1 MIRKILIGLG
11 LLLALALG
19 AVFVLPSFVDW
30 NAYKDQIA
38 RQIEAQTGRDLTIA
52 GDVGLSLLPTP
63 RLTAEQVSLANAP
76 GGQAERLASLEAL
89 EVRVALAPLLSGEI
103 QVRSLVL
110 VQPMVSL
117 ERLPDGRGN
126 WEFGDAVAA
135 AATDAA
141 APVTDG
147 GDGDATPQAP
157 TAAQAQPSASSGPAI
172 RFDALTIEDGTVVY
186 RDLATGAE
194 ERLEQLNAEV
204 SADSL
209 QGPFQASGTAV
220 ARGQAVAFEVRG
232 GRLDAGPAAVS
243 LDLALQ
249 ESGEATVS
257 LRGSLDQTAETFE
270 GTLAAEGANLALL
283 ALALAPGSTVPPQ
296 LADDFALASD
306 VALAGDN
313 LTLDSL
319 QLTLGEINATGDAAA
334 TLQPPFDGRVAL
346 NIARLDLDRL
356 IATAAEQ
363 GRDSEQGGGQSTAGD
378 FALPQDLSLR
388 GEVIVDALVYKG
400 DVVRQVL
407 ASGRLDEGAVTLDQA
422 LALLP
427 AGGDLS
433 VSGRLTAETGA
444 PRFVGSLEA
453 ASDNLRGLAEWLE
466 LELPPAPND
475 RLRRAS
481 LSTALDVTPTRA
493 QLTGL
498 VLEIDSTTIQGG
510 INLALGRAKPAFGAG
525 LSIDRINLDAY
536 LPGSGGGGGPDD
548 RQIAQAEENG
558 GEAAGET
565 AGETPESGL
574 SAGNPLGAFD
584 ANLNVLV
591 GNLTF
596 GGQQANELSL
606 QAQVKDSVVT
616 VQSLTVGDLV
626 GGSASFAGIVSGLPN
641 GPEIAEGQFRLQV
654 PDTARLAR
662 LLEQPVS
669 GPLAQLGSLSAEGSG
684 SGTLAAFT
692 TDLRAEIPE
701 GRLAFAGRVSDPRD
715 RMTVQ
720 NGRLSLE
727 LSETG
732 RLARIAG
739 LADSPMARL
748 GALQLSGAV
757 SGSADDLTLDLSG
770 QALGG
775 SIATVGRLRQGDT
788 LRFED
793 LRVTAQRIAG
803 PRIAE
808 LLGPAAR
815 DLAGIGALDIA
826 TTMNGSPDAELSYD
840 TTLGLLGGQVRG
852 QGTASGLTG
861 AQMSYAFDATV
872 ELPRLGPLLAS
883 IGIDQRL
890 RDGIGLNAAARI
902 SGTPLQIEVTG
913 LTGRLGPTDLTGE
926 TSLNL
931 TGARPAIRANLQLGR
946 LPLDQLL
953 DDSLSGGGGQSSG
966 RWSNDPL
973 PLEELA
979 GLDVAATVT
988 AQSITQGDFTLSG
1001 ASIPLSLENALLR
1014 IDGLT
1019 AQAFGGSLRAALSLD
1034 ARNPRAAG
1042 LDFDIA
1048 GTRLDSAQLVP
1059 ADSAGG
1065 GRVSGPLD
1073 LQVAG
1078 SSLGTSEAQMI
1089 GNLNGQGSVGGEIT
1103 VRATAEEAVGSVLL
1117 GILGQQIR
1125 ELRGLSDTV
1134 NAVFSA
1140 FAGAP
1145 ARLDGSFDIE
1155 NGIVRTED
1163 LTLTGRNA
1171 VARGQGIA
1179 ANLPAWTLD
1188 LRTDLFRGGERQPYL
1203 TALLRGSLDE
1213 PDVRISGQPL
1223 QRRQQ
1228 ETAPAPS
1235 EPQQEQS
1242 PEERLR
1248 DQGQEILRD
1257 LFRNLQ

>member
-1 MIRKILIGLG
+1 MIRKISIGLG
-11 LLLALALG
+11 LLLALAIG
-19 AVFVLPSFVDW
+19 AVFVVPSFVDW

-76 GGQAERLASLEAL
+76 DGQAAQLASLEAL

-110 VQPMVSL
+110 VAPTVSL

-126 WEFGDAVAA
+126 WEFGRAVSPV
-135 AATDAA
+135 ATDTSGQA
-141 APVTDG
+141 TEGNDSE
-147 GDGDATPQAP
+147 ATPQAL
-157 TAAQAQPSASSGPAI
+157 TETQVQPAASSGPAI
-172 RFDALTIEDGTVVY
+172 RFDALTIEDGTVIY

-194 ERLEQLNAEV
+194 ERLEQLDAEV

-220 ARGQAVAFEVRG
+220 TRGQAVSFEARS
-232 GRLDAGPAAVS
+232 GRLEANPAAVA
-243 LDLALQ
+243 LDLALP
-249 ESGEATVS
+249 EAGEATVS
-257 LRGSLDQTAETFE
+257 LRGNLDQTAESFE
-270 GTLAAEGANLALL
+270 GTLTANGANLALL
-283 ALALAPGSTVPPQ
+283 AAALAPGSAVPPQ
-296 LADDFALASD
+296 LAEDFALASD
-306 VALAGDN
+306 VALAGE
-313 LTLDSL
+313 TLDLGSL
-319 QLTLGEINATGDAAA
+319 QLTLGDINATGDAAL
-334 TLQPPFDGRVAL
+334 TLGPQLDGRVAL
-346 NIARLDLDRL
+346 NIARLNLDEL
-356 IATAAEQ
+356 LAPTAERSQ
-363 GRDSEQGGGQSTAGD
+363 DGDQGGGQSTAGD
-378 FALPQDLSLR
+378 FALPQGVALSA
-388 GEVIVDALVYKG
+388 EVIVDALVYKD

-407 ASGRLDEGAVTLDQA
+407 ASGRLAEGAVTLEQA

-433 VSGRLTAETGA
+433 VSGRLTAENGA
-444 PRFVGSLEA
+444 PRFAGNLEA

-481 LSTALDVTPTRA
+481 LSTALDVTPARA

-525 LSIDRINLDAY
+525 LSVDRINIDAY
-536 LPGSGGGGGPDD
+536 LPGSGGGGGLDD
-548 RQIAQAEENG
+548 SQIAQAEEPA
-558 GEAAGET
+558 GEAAET
-565 AGETPESGL
+565 DVPAGS
-574 SAGNPLGAFD
+574 PLEAFD

-591 GNLTF
+591 GNLTY
-596 GGQQANELSL
+596 GGQQANDLSV
-606 QAQVKDSVVT
+606 QAQVKDSILT

-626 GGSASFAGIVSGLPN
+626 GGSASFAGVVSGLPDR
-641 GPEIAEGQFRLQV
+641 PEIADGQFRLQV

-662 LLEQPVS
+662 LLEQPAS
-669 GPLAQLGSLSAEGSG
+669 GPLAQLGSLSAEGTG
-684 SGTLAAFT
+684 SGNLTAFT
-692 TDLRAEIPE
+692 TDFRAEIPE
-701 GRLAFAGRVSDPRD
+701 GRLAFAGQVNEPQD
-715 RMTVQ
+715 RLTVQ

-727 LSETG
+727 LSETS

-739 LADSPMARL
+739 LGDSPVARL
-748 GALQLSGAV
+748 GALQLSGPV

-775 SIATVGRLRQGDT
+775 SIVTAGRVLQGET
-788 LRFED
+788 LQFEN
-793 LRVTAQRIAG
+793 LRVTAQTITGA
-803 PRIAE
+803 RIAE

-815 DLAGIGALDIA
+815 DLAGLGALDVT
-826 TTMNGSPDAELSYD
+826 TTMNGSPDTELSYN

-852 QGTASGLTG
+852 QGTANGLTG

-872 ELPRLGPLLAS
+872 ELPQLGPLLTS
-883 IGIDQRL
+883 IGVDQRL

-926 TSLNL
+926 TFLNL

-973 PLEELA
+973 PLEALA

-988 AQSITQGDFTLSG
+988 AEAISQGDFTLTN

-1014 IDGLT
+1014 IDSLT
-1019 AQAFGGSLRAALSLD
+1019 GQAFGGNLRAALSLD

-1042 LDFDIA
+1042 VDFDIA
-1048 GTRLDSAQLVP
+1048 GTQLDSAQLVP

-1078 SSLGTSEAQMI
+1078 SSLGTSEAQLI
-1089 GNLNGQGSVGGEIT
+1089 GNLNGQGNVGGQIT
-1103 VRATAEEAVGSVLL
+1103 VRATAEEAVGSMLL

-1134 NAVFSA
+1134 NTVFSA

-1145 ARLDGSFDIE
+1145 AQLSGSFDIE
-1155 NGIVRTED
+1155 NGVVRTDD

-1188 LRTDLFRGGERQPYL
+1188 LRTDLYRGEERQPYL

-1213 PDVRISGQPL
+1213 PDVRLSGQPL
-1223 QRRQQ
+1223 QRQRQQ
-1228 ETAPAPS
+1228 SAPTEDQTPS

-1242 PEERLR
+1242 PEELLR